1 MPKQWR
7 TGSKEAPQRAQRA
20 LNSRVATADQAL
32 AVAADAGNKHALA
45 DAAGAGRRSRKRL
58 VPKVAGQSTHQK
70 NQAPKA
76 KGALAA
82 AAGEEANTKE
92 YLKKCHWPGRSFGRA
107 GVASVACSCEEQG
120 ANMALCG
127 TDMQSFALL
136 SHHRSPAFESQRL

>member
-1 MPKQWR
+1 MNRLQLFGLPFQLVKIMPKQWR

-45 DAAGAGRRSRKRL
+45 DAAGAGRRSRKRK

-82 AAGEEANTKE
+82 AAGAKSNRRRVTM
-92 YLKKCHWPGRSFGRA
+92 KKKSKKQTQKNIKKMPLARQILWKGRRGKR
-107 GVASVACSCEEQG
+107 G
-120 ANMALCG
+120 
-127 TDMQSFALL
+127 LL
-136 SHHRSPAFESQRL
+136 M

>member
-45 DAAGAGRRSRKRL
+45 DAAGAGRRSRKRK

-82 AAGEEANTKE
+82 AAGAKSNRRRVTM
-92 YLKKCHWPGRSFGRA
+92 KKKKKSKK
-107 GVASVACSCEEQG
+107 QTQ
-120 ANMALCG
+120 NI
-127 TDMQSFALL
+127 
-136 SHHRSPAFESQRL
+136 